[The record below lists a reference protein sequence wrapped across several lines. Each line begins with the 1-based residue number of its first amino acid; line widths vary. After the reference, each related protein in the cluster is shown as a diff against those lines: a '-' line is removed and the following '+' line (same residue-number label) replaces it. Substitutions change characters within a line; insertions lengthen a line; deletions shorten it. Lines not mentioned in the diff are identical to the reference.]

1 MTTWNP
7 NFYNASPIFES
18 LTPLAKNFQA
28 CCDWPSHQQ
37 LGFLLRETGI
47 CVKAGS
53 GLPIQF
59 VPQQPVNTKDRKQ
72 HYESRIF
79 LTGKVSTRQENW
91 HDFFNALVWITF
103 PSAKAALNR
112 IHYQELIHAQQTRVE
127 TRGPLRD
134 AATLFDESGV
144 VVLCSRPVLI
154 ELLKQHEWKK
164 VFWQR
169 RAAVLSSLRFIVFGH
184 ALYEKALKPYVGMT
198 GKGLFI
204 QVEDMFLRQ
213 SLSAQL
219 RAVDSWLADFLL
231 CRSFSSADLSPIPI
245 LGYPGWSRENMT
257 EDYYENRQYFRPL
270 KQRGRPVNSL
280 HVDRE

>member
-1 MTTWNP
+1 MMTWNP
-7 NFYNASPIFES
+7 NFYNASPIFEP
-18 LTPLAKNFQA
+18 LTPLAKNFQD
-28 CCDWPSHQQ
+28 CCDWPSRQQ

-47 CVKAGS
+47 RVEAGS

-59 VPQQPVNTKDRKQ
+59 VSQKTSNNKDLKQ

-103 PSAKAALNR
+103 PRAKAALNR
-112 IHYQELIHAQQTRVE
+112 IHYQELMHAPQTNVE
-127 TRGPLRD
+127 KRGPLRD

-144 VVLCSRPVLI
+144 VVLGSRPVLI

-169 RAAVLSSLRFIVFGH
+169 RSTVLSSMRFIVFGH
-184 ALYEKALKPYVGMT
+184 ALFEKALRPYVGMT

-204 QVEDMFLRQ
+204 RVDDMFLRQ
-213 SLSAQL
+213 SLSTQL
-219 RAVDSWLADFLL
+219 RAIDSWLADILS
-231 CRSFSSADLSPIPI
+231 CRSFSSADLSAIPI
-245 LGYPGWSRENMT
+245 LGYPGWSRDNMT

-270 KQRGRPVNSL
+270 RQRENPVNSL
-280 HVDRE
+280 HVNRE